1 MFDYFK
7 PKSFETVN
15 GKSIY
20 RYLGINFFKKK
31 LLLTDLILFRARGK
45 SQFDSNA
52 SRRESELERLEWQTR
67 RDESTHIALCALLSP
82 LRWQKVMPCLQVN
95 GLEYFLSISTRTCI
109 QSSCRGITGSVSSSC
124 SPLREAPNKVAVNVC
139 FAHQTGG

>member
-20 RYLGINFFKKK
+20 RYLGINFFKKH

-45 SQFDSNA
+45 SQLDLNA
-52 SRRESELERLEWQTR
+52 SGRESELERLEWQTR
-67 RDESTHIALCALLSP
+67 RDESTHIAFMCIIVAIAVAKGDALSP
-82 LRWQKVMPCLQVN
+82 GRWIGIFFINLYANVYPILLQRHN
-95 GLEYFLSISTRTCI
+95 RIRLLKLLAASKSAKQG
-109 QSSCRGITGSVSSSC
+109 SC
-124 SPLREAPNKVAVNVC
+124 
-139 FAHQTGG
+139 